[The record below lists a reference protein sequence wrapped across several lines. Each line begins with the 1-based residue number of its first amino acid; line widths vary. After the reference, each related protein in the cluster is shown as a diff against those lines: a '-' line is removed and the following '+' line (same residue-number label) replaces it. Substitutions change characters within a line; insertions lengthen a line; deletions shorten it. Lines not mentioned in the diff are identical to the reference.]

1 MTSIKLAMNVNALI
15 IAALLAVF
23 ALAVDSRAQM
33 PGDFNCNGY
42 LDASDIV
49 LLANMINLNIPPIE
63 DTSGCVWYAGD
74 ANDDSLYHTISDWM
88 QFVYMFSGDAP
99 GDNPPQ
105 PEQLDSLIMADT
117 IGVPGESLV
126 LPLFMKT
133 VDDLSGIF
141 VQLHMDTLFFENIS
155 VSPGSDSL
163 DINQYIADNRIFLDH
178 IDELGAG
185 YYNLAD
191 INFSIRDDAP
201 SGEEITIEIIA
212 GDYYPSAFANI
223 SFPTY
228 LIRPVLING
237 TVYIQRTGIDDYP
250 YPDRLSIN
258 LSNFPNPFNS
268 STIIRF
274 SLEAESYVE
283 LAVFDILGRQI
294 DRLVDGYLSSGDYL
308 MEWDARDHPSGVY
321 FYRLVTHD
329 TAVTGRMTLL
339 R

>member
-1 MTSIKLAMNVNALI
+1 MNIKAVI
-15 IAALLAVF
+15 IAVLLAVS
-23 ALAVDSRAQM
+23 ALAVTSQAQI

-42 LDASDIV
+42 LDAADIV
-49 LLANMINLNIPPIE
+49 ILSNMINLNIPPIE
-63 DTSGCVWYAGD
+63 DTSGCTWYAGD

-88 QFVYMFSGDAP
+88 QFVYIFSGDTL

-105 PEQLDSLIMADT
+105 PEELDSLIMADT

-141 VQLHMDTLFFENIS
+141 VQLHMDTLFFENLS
-155 VSPGSDSL
+155 VTPGSDSL
-163 DINQYIADNRIFLDH
+163 DINQYIADDRIFLDH
-178 IDELGAG
+178 IFELNAG
-185 YYNLAD
+185 YYHLAD
-191 INFSIRDDAP
+191 INFSVRDDAP
-201 SGEEITIEIIA
+201 PGDETTIELVS
-212 GDYYPSAFANI
+212 GDYYPSAFANV
-223 SFPTY
+223 SLPTY

-250 YPDRLSIN
+250 YPDKPSFN

-274 SLEAESYVE
+274 SLEAESHVE

-294 DRLVDGYLSSGDYL
+294 DRLVDGDLSSGDYRI
-308 MEWDARDHPSGVY
+308 EWDARDRPSGVY
-321 FYRLVTHD
+321 FYRLITQD
-329 TAVTGRMTLL
+329 AAVAGRMMLL

>member
-1 MTSIKLAMNVNALI
+1 MKSCIFLVMTLVLILSVN
-15 IAALLAVF
+15 
-23 ALAVDSRAQM
+23 SYAQG

-42 LDASDIV
+42 MDVADFIM
-49 LLANMINLNIPPIE
+49 LLNMMHFVVPPLE
-63 DTSGCVWYAGD
+63 DTSGYIWYAGD
-74 ANDDSLYHTISDWM
+74 ANYDNLYHTIADWE
-88 QFVYMFSGDAP
+88 QLIYMFLGDTLD
-99 GDNPPQ
+99 DNPPQ
-105 PEQLDSLIMADT
+105 PEELDSLIMADT
-117 IGVPGESLV
+117 IGVPGESIV

-163 DINQYIADNRIFLDH
+163 DINQYIAEDRIFLDH

-185 YYNLAD
+185 YYHLAD

-201 SGEEITIEIIA
+201 PGDETTIELVS

-223 SFPTY
+223 SLPTY
-228 LIRPVLING
+228 LMRPVLING
-237 TVYIQRTGIDDYP
+237 TVYIQRTGIDDYGL
-250 YPDRLSIN
+250 PDQPSFN

-283 LAVFDILGRQI
+283 LAVFDILGRQT
-294 DRLVDGYLSSGDYL
+294 DRLVNGYLSSGDYR
-308 MEWDARDHPSGVY
+308 MEWDARNRPSGVY
-321 FYRLVTHD
+321 FYRLVSQD
-329 TAVTGRMTLL
+329 TALTGRMTLL

>member
-1 MTSIKLAMNVNALI
+1 MKNIKLTMNVSVLI
-15 IAALLAVF
+15 IAALFSAF
-23 ALAVDSRAQM
+23 ALAVSGRAQI
-33 PGDFNCNGY
+33 PGDFNCNGFV
-42 LDASDIV
+42 DASDIV
-49 LLANMINLNIPPIE
+49 VLANMINLNIPPIE
-63 DTSGCVWYAGD
+63 DTSSCAWYAGD

-105 PEQLDSLIMADT
+105 PEELDSLIMADT

-126 LPLFMKT
+126 LPLLVKT

-163 DINQYIADNRIFLDH
+163 DINQYIADDRIFLDH
-178 IDELGAG
+178 IVELSAG
-185 YYNLAD
+185 YYHIAD
-191 INFSIRDDAP
+191 INFSIRADAP
-201 SGEEITIEIIA
+201 PDEEITIEIIG
-212 GDYYPSAFANI
+212 GDYYPSALANI

-228 LIRPVLING
+228 LIRPALISG
-237 TVYIQRTGIDDYP
+237 TIYIQRTGIDDYGL
-250 YPDRLSIN
+250 PDKPSFD

-283 LAVFDILGRQI
+283 LAVFDILGRRIDVMIDGRLPPGYHQI
-294 DRLVDGYLSSGDYL
+294 EWHAGDS
-308 MEWDARDHPSGVY
+308 PSGVY
-321 FYRLVTHD
+321 FYRLVTLD

>member
-1 MTSIKLAMNVNALI
+1 
-15 IAALLAVF
+15 
-23 ALAVDSRAQM
+23 
-33 PGDFNCNGY
+33 
-42 LDASDIV
+42 
-49 LLANMINLNIPPIE
+49 
-63 DTSGCVWYAGD
+63 
-74 ANDDSLYHTISDWM
+74 
-88 QFVYMFSGDAP
+88 
-99 GDNPPQ
+99 
-105 PEQLDSLIMADT
+105 
-117 IGVPGESLV
+117 
-126 LPLFMKT
+126 
-133 VDDLSGIF
+133 
-141 VQLHMDTLFFENIS
+141 MDTLFFENLS

-163 DINQYIADNRIFLDH
+163 DINQYIADDRIFLDH
-178 IDELGAG
+178 IDELSAG
-185 YYNLAD
+185 YYHLAD

-201 SGEEITIEIIA
+201 PYEEITIEIIA

-223 SFPTY
+223 SLPTY

-237 TVYIQRTGIDDYP
+237 TVYIQRTGIDDSP
-250 YPDRLSIN
+250 YPDKPSFD

-308 MEWDARDHPSGVY
+308 MEWDARDRPSGVY
-321 FYRLVTHD
+321 FYRLVTQD

>member
-1 MTSIKLAMNVNALI
+1 
-15 IAALLAVF
+15 
-23 ALAVDSRAQM
+23 
-33 PGDFNCNGY
+33 
-42 LDASDIV
+42 
-49 LLANMINLNIPPIE
+49 MINFIIPPIE
-63 DTSGCVWYAGD
+63 DTSGCTWYAGD
-74 ANDDSLYHTISDWM
+74 ANDDNLYHTIADWM

-99 GDNPPQ
+99 GDTPPQ
-105 PEQLDSLIMADT
+105 PEELDSLIMADT
-117 IGVPGESLV
+117 TGVPGESLV
-126 LPLFMKT
+126 LPIFVKT

-141 VQLHMDTLFFENIS
+141 VQLHMDTSFFENIS

-163 DINQYIADNRIFLDH
+163 DINQYIADDRIFLDH
-178 IDELGAG
+178 IDDLGAG
-185 YYNLAD
+185 YYHLAD

-201 SGEEITIEIIA
+201 GDETTIELVS

-237 TVYIQRTGIDDYP
+237 TVYVQGTGIDDYP
-250 YPDRLSIN
+250 FPDKPSFN

-274 SLEAESYVE
+274 SLEAESHVE

-308 MEWDARDHPSGVY
+308 MEWDARDRPSGVY
-321 FYRLVTHD
+321 FYRLVTQD
-329 TAVTGRMTLL
+329 QAVTGRMTLL